1 MLLRGK
7 LEGQALSMPELEVLR
22 AAAEGLSAKETA
34 ERLVKS
40 HHTVIA
46 QRRAIQAKLGAR
58 NLPHAIALAF
68 RRRDLYLP
76 DAVGTTSSAATIGR
90 P

>member
-1 MLLRGK
+1 MLLPRR
-7 LEGQALSMPELEVLR
+7 LEGTPLSGHELEVLR

-34 ERLVKS
+34 QKLVKS
-40 HHTVIA
+40 QHTVIA

-68 RRRDLYLP
+68 HRRVLHPPELR
-76 DAVGTTSSAATIGR
+76 
-90 P
+90 